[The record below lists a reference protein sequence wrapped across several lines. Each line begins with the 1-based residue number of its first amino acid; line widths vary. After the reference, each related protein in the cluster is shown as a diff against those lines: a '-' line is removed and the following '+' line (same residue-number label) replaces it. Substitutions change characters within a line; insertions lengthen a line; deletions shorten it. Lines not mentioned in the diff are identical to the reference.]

1 LKHCDNY
8 KALMIHFENNLHE
21 ENNNLNTNVACAL
34 NNNACRGKSDWSAA
48 GGRRASATYTC
59 RRQGL
64 DGQWQGCPCYIYILM
79 PWVRFISLNTG

>member
-1 LKHCDNY
+1 
-8 KALMIHFENNLHE
+8 MINFENNLYE

-64 DGQWQGCPCYIYILM
+64 DRQWQGCRALATYAMGKVHIFEY
-79 PWVRFISLNTG
+79 W